1 MFAFGGNLASQNFG
15 SHAFDRLFA
24 CGIDV
29 EDEDGVGVGE
39 GGCEIVHEIAGAGV
53 AVGLEDYVD
62 MMESAL
68 AGSGEGGA
76 GFGWWMAVILNYAD
90 AGRLAAGTGTAVQ
103 TPGVG
108 ETGGALVR
116 R

>member
-68 AGSGEGGA
+68 AGSGGRGA
-76 GFGWWMAVILNYAD
+76 NFGWRMAVVVNYRD
-90 AGRLAAGTGTAVQ
+90 AGGFARESENASAP
-103 TPGVG
+103 PG
-108 ETGGALVR
+108 
-116 R
+116 